1 MEGMNVC
8 DIMLVYIISHPV
20 IGFLLEA
27 KIPGKRDLRHLHFL
41 RFYLVVQIRETPK
54 ASLYTCCVS
63 NVFSLFLY

>member
-27 KIPGKRDLRHLHFL
+27 KIPGRRDLRHLHFL
-41 RFYLVVQIRETPK
+41 RFYLVVR
-54 ASLYTCCVS
+54 
-63 NVFSLFLY
+63 